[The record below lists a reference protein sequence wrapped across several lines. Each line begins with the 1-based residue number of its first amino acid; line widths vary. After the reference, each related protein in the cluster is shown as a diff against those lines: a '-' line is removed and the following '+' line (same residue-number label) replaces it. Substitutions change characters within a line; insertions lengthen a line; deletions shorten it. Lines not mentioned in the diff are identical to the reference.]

1 MWQAECRI
9 PQLQDTR
16 LGTISLAV
24 KTKEHEFTYNSGKTR
39 VRERPGWDFQNS
51 VTLIYAKVDAFR
63 KMTLRQEIMITAVA
77 EMMRI
82 ANI

>member
-1 MWQAECRI
+1 M
-9 PQLQDTR
+9 PQFHDTR
-16 LGTISLAV
+16 LSTTFLAV
-24 KTKEHEFTYNSGKTR
+24 KTKEHEFTYNSGKPR
-39 VRERPGWDFQNS
+39 VRERPRWDFQNS

-63 KMTLRQEIMITAVA
+63 KITLRQEITVTIVA